1 MSKAIYHLLIEE
13 GVSLWV
19 LMSMTAEEIKEESEF
34 RNKRKVK

>member
-34 RNKRKVK
+34 RNKRK